1 MILLAAIVVLEMVS
15 LHNGVK
21 TDNLALLKK
30 TKWNKWIAILQTC
43 LKKSSLYLREGII
56 IFILS
61 VHRLRRISHICVI

>member
-30 TKWNKWIAILQTC
+30 LNKIN
-43 LKKSSLYLREGII
+43 E
-56 IFILS
+56 
-61 VHRLRRISHICVI
+61 